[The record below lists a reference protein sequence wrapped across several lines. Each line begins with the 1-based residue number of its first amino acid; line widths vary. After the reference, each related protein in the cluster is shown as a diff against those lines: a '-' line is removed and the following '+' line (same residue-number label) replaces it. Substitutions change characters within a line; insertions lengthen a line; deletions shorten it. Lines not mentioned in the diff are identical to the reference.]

1 LGLSVVL
8 ALDRRRERERERED
22 ALRKEVATLRLRTR
36 LFVLACTLALIAAAF
51 PLVALAGD
59 GAGPTGG

>member
-8 ALDRRRERERERED
+8 ALDRRRERERED
-22 ALRKEVATLRLRTR
+22 ALRKEVATMRLRTR

>member
-1 LGLSVVL
+1 LTDG
-8 ALDRRRERERERED
+8 ERERERED
-22 ALRKEVATLRLRTR
+22 ALRKEVATMRLRTR

>member
-8 ALDRRRERERERED
+8 ALDRRRERERED

-59 GAGPTGG
+59 GGGPTGG